1 MSGAFQ
7 LKIRRMMQ
15 EDIPSVRHVAEVTWH
30 HTYKNIIPEHIRTEF
45 LATAYSDKSLNYR
58 MRNNVLLVVEDA
70 GHLVGFAEFTP
81 LQDSSEVEL
90 SAIYILPSHQ
100 GKGIGTQLLQEGIK
114 NFPDAKVI
122 KLRVESR
129 NAPAKS
135 FYLAKGF
142 LPTREYTILIHG
154 YSCEITEMEKHL

>member
-1 MSGAFQ
+1 MT
-7 LKIRRMMQ
+7 R

-30 HTYKNIIPEHIRTEF
+30 HTYKDIIPEHIRTEF
-45 LATAYSDKSLNYR
+45 LTTAYSDRSLAYR
-58 MRNNVLLVVEDA
+58 MRNNVVLVAEDE
-70 GHLVGFAEFTP
+70 GKVVGFAEFTP
-81 LQDSSEVEL
+81 IQDPLEVEL
-90 SAIYILPSHQ
+90 SAIYILPNHQ

-142 LPTREYTILIHG
+142 LPTREYNILIHD